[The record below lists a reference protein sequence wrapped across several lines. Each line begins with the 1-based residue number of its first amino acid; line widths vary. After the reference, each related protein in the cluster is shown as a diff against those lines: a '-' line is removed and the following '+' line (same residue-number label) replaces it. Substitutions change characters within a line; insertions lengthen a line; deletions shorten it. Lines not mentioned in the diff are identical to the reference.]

1 MPGGMRFDSKD
12 IREMPLH
19 MQEQVG
25 VALLAQMAHGSEGK
39 QLGDSPSA
47 KATPVA
53 GRKVRVRKLCFPS
66 QAAAWRYLRIRALLR
81 SGSVC
86 GMTLRREGAYIR
98 SVSYLVME
106 EF

>member
-1 MPGGMRFDSKD
+1 MSGGMRLDSKD

-39 QLGDSPSA
+39 QLGDSPPA
-47 KATPVA
+47 KANPVA

-66 QAAAWRYLRIRALLR
+66 KDAVWRYLKLRAMIRD
-81 SGSVC
+81 GSVC
-86 GMTLRREGAYIR
+86 GMTLHREGACIR